1 LRCQSDR
8 EKEIELLEQSGLF
21 DRDLYLARYLDAPS
35 EGTLKFFLETGWHR
49 GHDPGPD
56 FNTSYYLKT
65 NPDVAAAGVNPLV
78 HYILHGATEG
88 RVPHDRMSSECL
100 KRSAASFCADAAAAS
115 RVLKWARSRATWP
128 KLTKGSPVS
137 VLVHSSGNLFM
148 TEIAELLTAGFTAA
162 GFKASLA
169 DESIVMSEQG
179 ANLRD
184 AMRVIVAPHEFFFI
198 PRAGQA
204 VDKSWTEGAIVLNVE
219 QLYTVWFQHGADSLA
234 KAAAILDINVQS
246 AAALAAAGLPAAFL
260 PLGYVAKASP
270 FDLPVAD
277 LPDLPALQTLEPV
290 LKRWRP
296 SPEDSLI
303 ERPLDILFIGSRSER
318 RQEYFSRVGERLA
331 RWRCHWLLA
340 DSSAPQVRGRT
351 AVLSSEASIGL
362 ARRSKILLNLHQS
375 ENLFFEWHRIVLQGI
390 WQRAVVVTEPV
401 SPQPFFIPGK
411 HFFECPL
418 DGIPDLLMWLLE
430 TEEGRAAARA
440 VRERAYEH
448 LVSQVRLDAALLDLF
463 SAG

>member
-1 LRCQSDR
+1 LSFRSNRQ
-8 EKEIELLEQSGLF
+8 KEIELVERSGLF
-21 DRDLYLARYLDAPS
+21 DQDLYVARYSDAPS
-35 EGTLKFFLETGWHR
+35 QGALAFFLKTGWHR
-49 GHDPGPD
+49 GDDPGPD
-56 FNTSYYLKT
+56 FSTSHYLAS
-65 NPDVAAAGVNPLV
+65 NPDVAAAGMNPLL
-78 HYILHGATEG
+78 HYIVHGAAEG
-88 RVPHDRMSSECL
+88 RVPHHRMSSECL

-115 RVLKWARSRATWP
+115 RVLKWARSRGTWP
-128 KLTKGSPVS
+128 KLTKGSSVS

-162 GFKASLA
+162 GFQASLA
-169 DESIVMSEQG
+169 DESVVMSEQG
-179 ANLRD
+179 ESLRD
-184 AMRVIVAPHEFFFI
+184 QTRVIVAPHEFFFI
-198 PRAGQA
+198 PRAGQV
-204 VDKSWTEGAIVLNVE
+204 VDKSWAEGAIVLNVE
-219 QLYTVWFQHGADSLA
+219 QLHTVWFQHGADSLPG
-234 KAAAILDINVQS
+234 AAAILDINVQS

-260 PLGYVAKASP
+260 PLGYVANASP

-277 LPDLPALQTLEPV
+277 LPDLPALQTLEPA

-296 SPEDSLI
+296 SAEDSLA

-318 RQEYFSRVGERLA
+318 REEYFGRVGERLA

-351 AVLSSEASIGL
+351 AVLSSEAAIGL
-362 ARRSKILLNLHQS
+362 ARRAKILLNLHQS

-401 SPQPFFIPGK
+401 SPQPFFVPGE

-418 DGIPDLLMWLLE
+418 DKIPDLLMWLLE

-448 LVSQVRLDAALLDLF
+448 LVSRVRLEEALLNLF